1 VCDIGAAH
9 GCRGVVGMTAK
20 SAERRPSADFA
31 AKPRQVV
38 DEAPRTAD
46 VSASP
51 SLSSSFSVRTLRA
64 PPVTAAPAWT
74 WSPGSESPP
83 CSTSNAASV
92 HPAGLRR

>member
-38 DEAPRTAD
+38 DEAPRTTD

-51 SLSSSFSVRTLRA
+51 SLSSSSSVRTCTSAARDWCTGLDLESRIRKS
-64 PPVTAAPAWT
+64 PVFD
-74 WSPGSESPP
+74 E
-83 CSTSNAASV
+83 
-92 HPAGLRR
+92 